1 MTGFNSKR
9 HMAEDK
15 MDYDQF
21 YQHERAKLMDIL
33 KDHVEQLGLVYNP
46 DLWKD
51 HNNKQLKQS
60 VAMSYKFIEE
70 REKANAQDGY
80 NSNN

>member
-21 YQHERAKLMDIL
+21 YQHERTKLLGIM
-33 KDHVEQLGLVYNP
+33 KDQLEQLGFVYNQ
-46 DLWKD
+46 DFWKD
-51 HNNKQLKQS
+51 YNNKQLKAA
-60 VAMSYKFIEE
+60 VALGYKLIEQ
-70 REKANAQDGY
+70 EKTANA
-80 NSNN
+80 

>member
-15 MDYDQF
+15 MNYDQF
-21 YQHERAKLMDIL
+21 YQYERTKLMGIL
-33 KDHVEQLGLVYNP
+33 KDQIEQLDLVYNQ

-51 HNNKQLKQS
+51 HNNKQLKQAVS
-60 VAMSYKFIEE
+60 LGYKFIEE
-70 REKANAQDGY
+70 KEKANA
-80 NSNN
+80 